1 MWPWRMLSGDINRI
15 KLIAED
21 LGVSPKGLQKLAEDT
36 GSATNDE
43 LCSAMGEC
51 KAQFKSGVL
60 AAEKDALTKLKGS
73 DGEWSAMFEE
83 APVIPKAVSTM
94 SARILPLNPY
104 TGEVGAN
111 ALDSMRLHNK
121 MHWDSITP
129 TEATPGNGCVPAPFD
144 GKWTPPGELGN
155 VLPNPEPRTPFVA
168 SCMSFLQGPLNKGKG
183 CPTSIARMRKEDVGD
198 DEDNDEDDGAV
209 TSICSSDELEDVIV
223 EQARIITEL
232 RREVRMLKE
241 KCARRPLK

>member
-1 MWPWRMLSGDINRI
+1 MLSGDINRI

-51 KAQFKSGVL
+51 KAQFKSGIL

-94 SARILPLNPY
+94 PARILPLNPY

-155 VLPNPEPRTPFVA
+155 VLPNPNPEPRTPFVA
-168 SCMSFLQGPLNKGKG
+168 SCMSFLQGALNKG
-183 CPTSIARMRKEDVGD
+183 KEDVGD
-198 DEDNDEDDGAV
+198 DEDDDEDDDAE
-209 TSICSSDELEDVIV
+209 TSISSSDELETVIV